1 MFLVLYFYFCKK
13 NSYYFYMTENTCPE
27 VLRPSL
33 DNNGVL
39 RCNKEDYPVEF
50 FTMEGNSCCAKDLK
64 VRKKLDTKAIHRFN
78 GIRAKNRGFPILDFE
93 PYRNIDAFMA
103 ANNIDCPDLY
113 CNTYGSSTTMH
124 FSMEEECEDEDND
137 LNPIEFGV
145 ETFNRSIPMSV
156 DMCDKLK
163 SEMPSQQWLD
173 SQKQYVDSLSEE
185 QRDYLELYSHNG
197 DVVLNLFIR
206 NGFSITEEELGY
218 IQTEDH
224 MRSFSKTLS
233 RFIQKGGKNYQDYLM
248 DFYNSITM
256 SIMNSPVLDK
266 NIVLYRGHKSDKHF
280 HGLKKYL
287 YRNLGIMS
295 CSALTHIAMGFAE
308 GQYMNRIVVPKGYVC
323 LMHAVSK
330 ILPEFE
336 FILPD
341 NALFYVTKTF
351 THKLYVKSLS
361 TTLFGTFWLSAT
373 SSSAPSLSMEPVN
386 INTNEIVLVHE
397 KNIAAPILN
406 NIVNIHQIFQEQVA
420 RKQAI
425 ADGSLEALFDNSSLE
440 AIKTT
445 LFTMFKE
452 ALSVW
457 EKYNY
462 ENILQNYNEKR
473 QLNPHFEEIYYLLEA
488 QNMYEKI
495 VLDNRF
501 DLFITLMNASIKYIE
516 NVKKLPIG
524 SYVTYIKNNY
534 IGEFKDEIL
543 GSFYELQIIFSFNEE
558 NFNELLLNFTKNNI
572 NTIEYSTLI
581 ERYTNIQDLLK
592 DYEKTFETDT
602 SDEILDNFENSFNVT
617 VDYVSQ
623 LSFILG
629 NLLYSYES
637 VIRKLTMHSIL
648 NKLILTKDVITADN
662 KFSSIQEKDDFD
674 YYKNAVNIDEY
685 IKIANDVEV
694 IDMLEVIKDAFYD
707 DMQMGGRGG
716 RGEGGRGEGQYGG
729 MWQRG
734 GFFMTCS

>member
-1 MFLVLYFYFCKK
+1 
-13 NSYYFYMTENTCPE
+13 MTENTCPE

-33 DNNGVL
+33 DDNGVL
-39 RCNKEDYPVEF
+39 HCNKEDYPVGF
-50 FTMEGNSCCAKDLK
+50 YTVEGNPCCVSD
-64 VRKKLDTKAIHRFN
+64 D
-78 GIRAKNRGFPILDFE
+78 RGFPVLDFT
-93 PYRNIDAFMA
+93 PYRSIDAFMA

-124 FSMEEECEDEDND
+124 FSMEEECEDKDND
-137 LNPIEFGV
+137 LNPIELGV
-145 ETFNRSIPMSV
+145 ETFNRGIPMTV
-156 DMCDKLK
+156 DMCSLLQ

-173 SQKQYVDSLSEE
+173 SQKQYVESLSQE
-185 QRDYLELYSHNG
+185 QRDYLELYSYNG

-218 IQTEDH
+218 MQTEDH
-224 MRSFSKTLS
+224 MPSFSKTLS
-233 RFIQKGGKNYQDYLM
+233 KFIQKGGKNYQDYLM

-266 NIVLYRGHKSDKHF
+266 DIVLYRGHTNDTRF
-280 HGLKKYL
+280 HGLKNYL
-287 YRNLGIMS
+287 YKNLGIMS
-295 CSALTHIAMGFAE
+295 CSALTHIAMEFSR

-330 ILPEFE
+330 LLPEFE
-336 FILPD
+336 FILPN
-341 NALFYVTKTF
+341 NAFFYVTKSF
-351 THKLYVKSLS
+351 SDKLYVN
-361 TTLFGTFWLSAT
+361 
-373 SSSAPSLSMEPVN
+373 SLSMDPIN
-386 INTNEIVLVHE
+386 IKTNEIFLVLE
-397 KNIAAPILN
+397 KDIEAPTLN
-406 NIVNIHQIFQEQVA
+406 NIVNIPQIVQEQAA

-445 LFTMFKE
+445 LFTMFNE

-462 ENILQNYNEKR
+462 ENILQNYKEKR

-488 QNMYEKI
+488 QNLYENI
-495 VLDNRF
+495 VLDIMF
-501 DLFITLMNASIKYIE
+501 DLSDTLMDSSIKYIE
-516 NVKKLPIG
+516 NIKKLPIG

-534 IGEFKDEIL
+534 RAQNKDEIL

-558 NFNELLLNFTKNNI
+558 NFNELLLSFTKNNI
-572 NTIEYSTLI
+572 NTIDYSILI
-581 ERYTNIQDLLK
+581 ERYTNIQDFLK
-592 DYEKTFETDT
+592 DYEKTFQTDT

-623 LSFILG
+623 LPSILG

-648 NKLILTKDVITADN
+648 NDLILTKDVITADN
-662 KFSSIQEKDDFD
+662 AFSSIQEKDDFD
-674 YYKNAVNIDEY
+674 YYKNVVDIDEY

-694 IDMLEVIKDAFYD
+694 LKMLEVIKDAFYD
-707 DMQMGGRGG
+707 DMQIGGRERRGG
-716 RGEGGRGEGQYGG
+716 QGGQGGQGRGEGQYGG

>member
-1 MFLVLYFYFCKK
+1 
-13 NSYYFYMTENTCPE
+13 MTENTCPE
-27 VLRPSL
+27 ILRPSL
-33 DNNGVL
+33 DNDGLL
-39 RCNKEDYPVEF
+39 RCNNEDYPVEF
-50 FTMEGNSCCAKDLK
+50 FTMEGNPCCAKDLK
-64 VRKKLDTKAIHRFN
+64 VRKKLETKAIHRFS
-78 GIRAKNRGFPILDFE
+78 GIRDNIAEDRGFPVLDFK
-93 PYRNIDAFMA
+93 PYKNIDAFMA

-124 FSMEEECEDEDND
+124 FSMEEECEDKDND

-145 ETFNRSIPMSV
+145 ETFNRSIPMTA
-156 DMCDKLK
+156 DMCSLLQ
-163 SEMPSQQWLD
+163 SELPSQQWLD
-173 SQKQYVDSLSEE
+173 SQKQYVESLSEE
-185 QRDYLELYSHNG
+185 QRDYLELYSYNG

-206 NGFSITEEELGY
+206 NGFSITAEELGY
-218 IQTEDH
+218 MQTEDH

-266 NIVLYRGHKSDKHF
+266 DIVLYRGHTSDKRF
-280 HGLKKYL
+280 HGLKNYL
-287 YRNLGIMS
+287 YQNLGIMS
-295 CSALTHIAMGFAE
+295 SSVLTHIAMGFAD
-308 GQYMNRIVVPKGYVC
+308 GQFMNRIVVPKGYVC

-330 ILPEFE
+330 LLPEFE
-336 FILPD
+336 FILPN
-341 NALFYVTKTF
+341 NALFYVTKSF
-351 THKLYVKSLS
+351 SNKLY
-361 TTLFGTFWLSAT
+361 AN
-373 SSSAPSLSMEPVN
+373 SLSMLPIN
-386 INTNEIVLVHE
+386 IPTNEIVLVLE
-397 KNIAAPILN
+397 REIDAPILN
-406 NIVNIHQIFQEQVA
+406 NIVNIPQIVQEQVA

-445 LFTMFKE
+445 LFTMFNE

-462 ENILQNYNEKR
+462 ENILKNYNEKR
-473 QLNPHFEEIYYLLEA
+473 QENTHFEEIYYLLEA

-495 VLDNRF
+495 VLDNMF
-501 DLFITLMNASIKYIE
+501 DLSDTLMNASIKYIE

-524 SYVTYIKNNY
+524 SYITYIKNNY
-534 IGEFKDEIL
+534 RGQNKDEIL

-581 ERYTNIQDLLK
+581 ERYTNIKDFLK
-592 DYEKTFETDT
+592 EYEKTFETDT

-637 VIRKLTMHSIL
+637 IIRKLTMHSIL
-648 NKLILTKDVITADN
+648 NGLILTKDVITADN
-662 KFSSIQEKDDFD
+662 EFSSIQTQDDFD
-674 YYKNAVNIDEY
+674 YYKNAVDIDEY

-707 DMQMGGRGG
+707 DMQM
-716 RGEGGRGEGQYGG
+716 EGGRRGGQAGQAGQYGG

>member
-1 MFLVLYFYFCKK
+1 
-13 NSYYFYMTENTCPE
+13 MTENTCPE

-50 FTMEGNSCCAKDLK
+50 FTGDGNPCCGKDPK
-64 VRKKLDTKAIHRFN
+64 VRKKLDTKAIHRFSGN
-78 GIRAKNRGFPILDFE
+78 VAQDRGFPILDFE
-93 PYRNIDAFMA
+93 PYKNIDAFMA
-103 ANNIDCPDLY
+103 ANNIDCPDVY

-137 LNPIEFGV
+137 LNPIELGV
-145 ETFNRSIPMSV
+145 ETFNRSIPMTV
-156 DMCDKLK
+156 DMCNLLQ

-173 SQKQYVDSLSEE
+173 SQKQYVDSLSQE
-185 QRDYLELYSHNG
+185 QRDYLELYSYNG

-206 NGFSITEEELGY
+206 NGFSVTEEELGY
-218 IQTEDH
+218 MQTEDH
-224 MRSFSKTLS
+224 MPSFSKTLS
-233 RFIQKGGKNYQDYLM
+233 KFIQKGGQNYQDYLM

-266 NIVLYRGHKSDKHF
+266 DIVLYRGHTNDKRF
-280 HGLKKYL
+280 HGLKNYL
-287 YRNLGIMS
+287 YKNLGIMS
-295 CSALTHIAMGFAE
+295 SSALTHIAMGFAD

-330 ILPEFE
+330 LLPEFE
-336 FILPD
+336 FILPN
-341 NALFYVTKTF
+341 NALFYVTKSF
-351 THKLYVKSLS
+351 SDKMYVN
-361 TTLFGTFWLSAT
+361 
-373 SSSAPSLSMEPVN
+373 SLSMVPVS
-386 INTNEIVLVHE
+386 IRTNEIVLVFE
-397 KNIAAPILN
+397 RDIEAPILN
-406 NIVNIHQIFQEQVA
+406 NIVNIPQIVQEQVA

-445 LFTMFKE
+445 LFTMFNE

-462 ENILQNYNEKR
+462 ENILQNYNKKR

-488 QNMYEKI
+488 QNMYENI
-495 VLDNRF
+495 VLDNMF
-501 DLFITLMNASIKYIE
+501 DLSDTLMNASIKYIE

-524 SYVTYIKNNY
+524 SYVTYIKNSYRGQN
-534 IGEFKDEIL
+534 KDEIL

-581 ERYTNIQDLLK
+581 ERYTNIKDFLK
-592 DYEKTFETDT
+592 EYEKTFETDT

-623 LSFILG
+623 LPSILG

-648 NKLILTKDVITADN
+648 NNLILTNDVITADN
-662 KFSSIQEKDDFD
+662 DFSSIQTQDDFD
-674 YYKNAVNIDEY
+674 YYKNAVDIDEY

-694 IDMLEVIKDAFYD
+694 LSMLEVIKDAFYD
-707 DMQMGGRGG
+707 HDMQIGGRGQG
-716 RGEGGRGEGQYGG
+716 GDGGQGGQGEGRG